1 MRSATAAEVAAR
13 WPGVQTDFA
22 GLSHDAEEQLSSEQV
37 LWADIVFVMEARQA
51 KRLNTLFPAALR
63 GKKVVTL
70 RIADEFAFMD
80 PELQTILEAR
90 LRPYL
95 AP

>member
-1 MRSATAAEVAAR
+1 MRSPTAAEVAAR

-90 LRPYL
+90 MRPYL

>member
-1 MRSATAAEVAAR
+1 MRSPTAAEVAAR